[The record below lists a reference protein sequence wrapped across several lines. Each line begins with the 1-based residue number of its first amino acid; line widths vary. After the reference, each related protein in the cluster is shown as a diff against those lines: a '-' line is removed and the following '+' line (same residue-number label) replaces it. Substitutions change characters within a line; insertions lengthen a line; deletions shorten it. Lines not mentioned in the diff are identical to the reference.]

1 MQSLVSF
8 GVQYRM
14 RSFIGSIFVVLC
26 WLVLSVP
33 EANYP
38 VADRLAPAR
47 TALVSS
53 PRIRVRLHPPL
64 SNNILGVPNCVE
76 VGVSGSLQPVRV
88 ELNQESHNCGTCL
101 LASPQEHPLF

>member
-26 WLVLSVP
+26 LSLLSVAQ
-33 EANYP
+33 ANCP
-38 VADRLAPAR
+38 VADRLALAP

-53 PRIRVRLHPPL
+53 PRIKVRLHPPL
-64 SNNILGVPNCVE
+64 SKNILGVPDHVE
-76 VGVSGSLQPVRV
+76 VVVSGSLRPVRV

-101 LASPQEHPLF
+101 LASTQEHQLF